1 MSINPPSSGYL
12 SVVSPTSPNPM
23 VTDSIKSDKRTT
35 RTKTTQLN
43 APENLESLT
52 ISVSSESILDKIKET
67 VDKSRIGD
75 VLYNAP
81 ANLGTCLAMLQIPSR
96 LEDKTILI
104 LANVIFSS
112 LFADPSLSEIQV
124 DKGGGEILPL
134 KDCQGNHLIE
144 EEANLIKISNGK
156 MRASAS
162 FSNDS
167 TTTEITGIKA
177 HYQIGSNSEKTINI
191 NLTNPLNMKQIKAGA
206 LKYILEKQKNITPA
220 N

>member
-1 MSINPPSSGYL
+1 
-12 SVVSPTSPNPM
+12 M